1 MQSTHNMKLLSLQ
14 NIKNPQASLSNHIC
28 WHVLSSAPALIK
40 SLVSRQWVAFFV
52 MTLAL
57 ERDCS
62 VTLVSCIS
70 DILEDR
76 FGGEIGLPPE
86 MERVETNGVPRP
98 GKWRGHGYSP
108 GTNST

>member
-1 MQSTHNMKLLSLQ
+1 
-14 NIKNPQASLSNHIC
+14 
-28 WHVLSSAPALIK
+28 
-40 SLVSRQWVAFFV
+40 

-62 VTLVSCIS
+62 VTLLSCNS

-86 MERVETNGVPRP
+86 MERVERPVTNGVPRP
-98 GKWRGHGYSP
+98 GKWRGHGYSS